1 MSANSIS
8 TPVQLAPTITATTP
22 TGQTSH
28 LDVEEELSFYFSY
41 HANRINQAIHFFCIP
56 QILWCVGISSM
67 DPPMDPL
74 RENFLANI
82 SPSRTWLIV
91 AAHVTLPGAKVYLF
105 ADYFAFQLNLAL
117 AFITSYNAYY
127 ILLDPIGGVTYLPI
141 SIIMYISATFL
152 ATSPPSTLP
161 FTDPA
166 APSAIPLA
174 LLVHAGA
181 WVAQFIGHGV
191 FERRAPAL
199 FDNLVQALVLAPF
212 FVHLEALFGIFDYK
226 PDMHRKIKAKAGV
239 KIRNMNRTRAA
250 SRAEKAEKASEKSP
264 LL

>member
-22 TGQTSH
+22 AGQTSH

-41 HANRINQAIHFFCIP
+41 HANRINQVIHFFCIP
-56 QILWCVGISSM
+56 QILW
-67 DPPMDPL
+67 
-74 RENFLANI
+74 
-82 SPSRTWLIV
+82 TWLIV
-91 AAHVTLPGAKVYLF
+91 AAHVALPGAKVYLL

-152 ATSPPSTLP
+152 ATSPPSSLP
-161 FTDPA
+161 LTDPA

-174 LLVHAGA
+174 LVVHAGA

-226 PDMHRKIKAKAGV
+226 PDMHKKIKAKAGV

-250 SRAEKAEKASEKSP
+250 SRAEKAEKANETSP